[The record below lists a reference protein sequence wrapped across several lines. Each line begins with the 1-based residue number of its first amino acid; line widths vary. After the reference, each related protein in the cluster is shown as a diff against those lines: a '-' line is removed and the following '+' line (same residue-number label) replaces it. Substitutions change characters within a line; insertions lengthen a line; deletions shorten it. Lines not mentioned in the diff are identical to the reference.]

1 VEKVPRCILSTLLI
15 SVVMLTAVHFINLGL
30 NAFFAVNQ
38 ITDAAGNLIQVNY
51 MYTLIPENPVL
62 ALFRKAIPYRYWY
75 LYGIL
80 PVIAV
85 YLLAVYAPQL
95 IRHPVRKKVYN

>member
-1 VEKVPRCILSTLLI
+1 V
-15 SVVMLTAVHFINLGL
+15 
-30 NAFFAVNQ
+30 
-38 ITDAAGNLIQVNY
+38 
-51 MYTLIPENPVL
+51 
-62 ALFRKAIPYRYWY
+62 IPYRYWY

-95 IRHPVRKKVYN
+95 IRHRAPKKAYT